1 MKNNF
6 LNKLEE
12 RKTKGILR
20 KLDSFESSIDFFS
33 NDYLGLSKIPFT
45 VPLFGSTGSRLLSGN
60 SIEAVQCENKIA
72 LFYGSEKAL
81 VYNSGYSLNVG
92 FISCITTRH
101 DLVLY
106 DEKIH
111 ASIRDGIGLSTAKS
125 FSFKHNNLMDLER
138 QLKKNKSSN
147 VFILIESLYSMTG
160 NFSSLLDIYDLS
172 KKYKAHLIVD
182 EAHSIGV
189 FGNQGKGLCYHYNIH
204 DKVFARIITFGKAYG
219 LMGAAVL
226 SSKQTIDYL
235 INFSRSFIYTT
246 ALPSSIYTCIS
257 NNIHESKINLLIHK
271 LKVNLDYFHEN
282 FKHSLLISDTNSPI
296 QIIQLSC
303 NKKVSIL
310 SKKLITSGIF
320 NKPIFSP
327 TVPKNEECV
336 RICFHAFND
345 KKEIDTLIRVLIAN
359 CP

>member
-33 NDYLGLSKIPFT
+33 NDYLGLSKSPVT
-45 VPLFGSTGSRLLSGN
+45 VSIGGSTGSRLLSGN
-60 SIEAVQCENKIA
+60 SLEADQCEKKIA
-72 LFYGSEKAL
+72 LFYDSEKAL

-92 FISCITTRH
+92 FISCITSRH

-111 ASIRDGIGLSTAKS
+111 ASIRDGISLSSAKS
-125 FSFKHNNLMDLER
+125 YSFKHNNLMDLER
-138 QLKKNKSSN
+138 QLKKSKSSN
-147 VFILIESLYSMTG
+147 VFIIIESLYSMTG
-160 NFSSLLDIYDLS
+160 KCSSLIDVYDLS
-172 KKYKAHLIVD
+172 KKYKANLIVD

-189 FGNQGKGLCYHYNIH
+189 FGNQGKGLCYRYNIH
-204 DKVFARIITFGKAYG
+204 DKVFARVITFGKAYG

-226 SSKQTIDYL
+226 ASRQTIDYL

-246 ALPSSIYTCIS
+246 ALPSNIYTSIS
-257 NNIHESKINLLIHK
+257 NNIHDSRINSLIDK
-271 LKVNLDYFHEN
+271 LKANLHYFHKN
-282 FKHSLLISDTNSPI
+282 FNHSLLVSDANSPI
-296 QIIQLSC
+296 QIMQLSS
-303 NKKVSIL
+303 NKRVSLL
-310 SKKLITSGIF
+310 SKKLIDSGIF

-327 TVPKNEECV
+327 TVPENEECI
-336 RICFHAFND
+336 RICFHAFN
-345 KKEIDTLIRVLIAN
+345 KKNEIDTLISVLSENI
-359 CP
+359 P